1 MKNLN
6 REKLYLKVNKAIDS
20 LESRDI
26 NGTLLLLE
34 SIRKEIQDQIYE

>member
-34 SIRKEIQDQIYE
+34 SLRKEIQDQIYE

>member
-1 MKNLN
+1 MKSLN
-6 REKLYLKVNKAIDS
+6 REKLYLKINKAIDF

-34 SIRKEIQDQIYE
+34 SLRKEVQDQVYE

>member
-34 SIRKEIQDQIYE
+34 SLRKEIQDQVYE